1 MNELLIIFGLIILNA
16 FFSMAEIAL
25 VSSRKARL
33 ESQAAKGDLA
43 ARRALDLTEQPA
55 RLISTVQIGLT
66 LIGILIGNLSGR
78 HMEDGLSAWLHRFH
92 WIGAYNEDVAT
103 VIIVLVI
110 SYFLLVLGELVPK
123 RIGLAAPETIGK
135 ALSGIMNFLSLIGYP
150 FVWVLTKS
158 SNFLYRI
165 FRIDNRDSQVTEDEI
180 KALIDEGTEHGAI
193 EEAEQEII
201 ERVFHLGDRNIT
213 SLMTH
218 RSDILW
224 FDLNDHVSQ
233 IRPTVQ
239 LSPHF
244 TYPLCHQ
251 TIDDIRGIVTLK
263 ALFRADPET
272 RLSDIMQPALYV
284 PENNTAYQILEKFK
298 QAKIHSCFIVDEYGT
313 LQGMVTLNDILEA
326 IVGDMPEPGQDD
338 YEIIQRGDGTYLVD
352 GQLPFYDF
360 MQYFDKLEWIDTE
373 EMEYDTLAGFILHQ
387 LERIPRTGEVLE
399 WKGFV
404 FEVVDMDGHR
414 IDKVL
419 VSIHPSAS
427 EASSSEESGDS

>member
-1 MNELLIIFGLIILNA
+1 MSEILIIFGLIILNG
-16 FFSMAEIAL
+16 FFAMAEIAL
-25 VSSRKARL
+25 VSLRKARL
-33 ESQAAKGDLA
+33 EGQAAKGDKA
-43 ARRALDLTEQPA
+43 ARKALELATQPA

-78 HMEDGLSAWLHRFH
+78 NMEVNLSAYLKHFH
-92 WIGAYNEDVAT
+92 WIGHYNEDIAT

-123 RIGLAAPETIGK
+123 RIGLSAPETIGK
-135 ALSGIMNFLSLIGYP
+135 AMSGIMGVISLVMTP
-150 FVWVLTKS
+150 FVFVLTKS

-165 FRIDNRDSQVTEDEI
+165 FRIDNSENQVTEDEI
-180 KALIDEGTEHGAI
+180 KAMINEGTEHGAI

-218 RSDILW
+218 RSDIIW
-224 FDLNDHVSQ
+224 FGVHELVSA
-233 IRPTVQ
+233 IRDTARQ
-239 LSPHF
+239 STHF
-244 TYPLCHQ
+244 TYPLCEGS
-251 TIDDIRGIVTLK
+251 IDHIKGIVTLK
-263 ALFRADPET
+263 DLFKADPST
-272 RLSDIMQPALYV
+272 RLSEVMQPALYV
-284 PENNTAYQILEKFK
+284 PENNTAYQVLEKFK
-298 QAKIHSCFIVDEYGT
+298 QAKIHSCFIVDEYGA

-338 YEIIQRGDGTYLVD
+338 YEIRRRADGSYLVD

-387 LERIPRTGEVLE
+387 LERIPTTGELLE
-399 WKGFV
+399 WKNFT
-404 FEVVDMDGHR
+404 FEIVDMDGHR

-419 VSIHPSAS
+419 VTVNPETGETA
-427 EASSSEESGDS
+427 EEQKDN

>member
-1 MNELLIIFGLIILNA
+1 MSEILIIFSLIILNG
-16 FFSMAEIAL
+16 FFAMAEIAL
-25 VSSRKARL
+25 VSLRKARL
-33 ESQAAKGDLA
+33 ESQAAKGDKA
-43 ARRALDLTEQPA
+43 ARKALELATQPA

-78 HMEDGLSAWLHRFH
+78 NMEVSLSAYLKHFH
-92 WIGAYNEDVAT
+92 WIGHYNEDIAT

-123 RIGLAAPETIGK
+123 RVGLSAPETIGK
-135 ALSGIMNFLSLIGYP
+135 ALSGIMNVISVVMTP
-150 FVWVLTKS
+150 FVYVLTKS

-165 FRIDNRDSQVTEDEI
+165 FRIDNSENQVTEDEI
-180 KALIDEGTEHGAI
+180 KAMINEGTEHGAI

-218 RSDILW
+218 RSDIIW
-224 FDLNDHVSQ
+224 FSVHEQVSA
-233 IRPTVQ
+233 IRDTARQ
-239 LSPHF
+239 STHF
-244 TYPLCHQ
+244 TYPLCEGG
-251 TIDDIRGIVTLK
+251 IDHIKGIVTLK
-263 ALFRADPET
+263 DLFRADPSV
-272 RLSDIMQPALYV
+272 RLSEVMQPALYV
-284 PENNTAYQILEKFK
+284 PENNTAYQVLEKFK
-298 QAKIHSCFIVDEYGT
+298 QAKIHSCFIVDEYGA
-313 LQGMVTLNDILEA
+313 LQGMVTFNDILEA

-338 YEIIQRGDGTYLVD
+338 YEIRRRADGSYLVD

-387 LERIPRTGEVLE
+387 LERIPGTGELLD
-399 WKGFV
+399 WKNFT
-404 FEVVDMDGHR
+404 FEIVDMDGHR

-419 VSIHPSAS
+419 VTVRRETGETPV
-427 EASSSEESGDS
+427 EQTDN

>member
-1 MNELLIIFGLIILNA
+1 M
-16 FFSMAEIAL
+16 
-25 VSSRKARL
+25 
-33 ESQAAKGDLA
+33 
-43 ARRALDLTEQPA
+43 
-55 RLISTVQIGLT
+55 
-66 LIGILIGNLSGR
+66 
-78 HMEDGLSAWLHRFH
+78 
-92 WIGAYNEDVAT
+92 
-103 VIIVLVI
+103 
-110 SYFLLVLGELVPK
+110 
-123 RIGLAAPETIGK
+123 
-135 ALSGIMNFLSLIGYP
+135 IGYS
-150 FVWVLTKS
+150 FVWVPTKS
-158 SNFLYRI
+158 SNFLYRV

-180 KALIDEGTEHGAI
+180 KAVCIDEGTEHGAI

-224 FDLNDHVSQ
+224 FDLNDLVSQ

-251 TIDDIRGIVTLK
+251 TIDDIRGIITLK

-338 YEIIQRGDGTYLVD
+338 YEITKRGDGTYLVD
-352 GQLPFYDF
+352 GQLPFYDSRGRTS
-360 MQYFDKLEWIDTE
+360 DKSEWIDTE
-373 EMEYDTLAGFILHQ
+373 EMEYDTVAGFILHR
-387 LERIPRTGEVLE
+387 LAKGSRARERYWNGRGV
-399 WKGFV
+399 GV
-404 FEVVDMDGHR
+404 
-414 IDKVL
+414 
-419 VSIHPSAS
+419 
-427 EASSSEESGDS
+427 